1 MYICLLKGEAPDLS
15 NNGLMVCIQNMNKKK
30 RILVVDDSAFM
41 RKVISD
47 IINNDD
53 RCEVAGTAANGKEAL
68 EKVDELKPDVIS
80 LDIQMPVMDG
90 LSMLKELN
98 KEHKIPVVMMS
109 TLTKEGATET
119 IQALE
124 LGAFDFVA
132 KPDNIFKV
140 NSDEIS
146 SELMSKLVAA
156 ANSGAKSVTKFKP
169 RLTRSFTP
177 TKKEPQARP
186 KTVASTVSKPMTGEK
201 INKLVAIGTSTGGP
215 RALQYVLP
223 YLPGDIDAGIVIVQ
237 HMPPGFTKSLAERL
251 NQLSEITVKEAEN
264 GERILKG
271 WAYIAPGDRHL
282 LVKQK
287 GSDYYIELSDGP
299 KKGAHKP
306 AVDVMLTSITAIKI
320 SHVIGVIMTGMGA
333 DGRDGFK
340 DLRSARKCH
349 VIAQN
354 EDSCVVYGMPK
365 SVVEAGM
372 ADDIQPLDKISNAI
386 VKKLEVL

>member
-1 MYICLLKGEAPDLS
+1 
-15 NNGLMVCIQNMNKKK
+15 MNKKK
-30 RILVVDDSAFM
+30 RILIVDDSAFM

-53 RCEVAGTAANGKEAL
+53 RCEVIGTAANGKEGL
-68 EKVDELKPDVIS
+68 EKIEELKPDVVS

-90 LSMLKELN
+90 LTMLKELN
-98 KEHKIPVVMMS
+98 KKQRVPVVMMS

-119 IQALE
+119 IEALE

-146 SELMSKLVAA
+146 KELMAKLVAA

-169 RLTRSFTP
+169 KFARSFEINSTGA
-177 TKKEPQARP
+177 KAKP
-186 KTVASTVSKPMTGEK
+186 KPVSKSKSDEK

-223 YLPGDIDAGIVIVQ
+223 YLPGDLDAGIVIVQ
-237 HMPPGFTKSLAERL
+237 HMPPGFTKSLSDRL
-251 NQLSEITVKEAEN
+251 NQLSQINVKEAED
-264 GERILKG
+264 GDKILKG

-282 LVKQK
+282 LVRQK

-306 AVDVMLTSITAIKI
+306 AVDVMLTSLATIKI
-320 SHVIGVIMTGMGA
+320 PHVVGVIMTGMGA

-340 DLRSARKCH
+340 DLRGARKCH
-349 VIAQN
+349 VIAQD

-372 ADDIQPLDKISNAI
+372 ADEIQPLDKISNAI

>member
-1 MYICLLKGEAPDLS
+1 
-15 NNGLMVCIQNMNKKK
+15 
-30 RILVVDDSAFM
+30 
-41 RKVISD
+41 
-47 IINNDD
+47 
-53 RCEVAGTAANGKEAL
+53 
-68 EKVDELKPDVIS
+68 
-80 LDIQMPVMDG
+80 
-90 LSMLKELN
+90 
-98 KEHKIPVVMMS
+98 
-109 TLTKEGATET
+109 
-119 IQALE
+119 
-124 LGAFDFVA
+124 
-132 KPDNIFKV
+132 
-140 NSDEIS
+140 
-146 SELMSKLVAA
+146 
-156 ANSGAKSVTKFKP
+156 
-169 RLTRSFTP
+169 
-177 TKKEPQARP
+177 
-186 KTVASTVSKPMTGEK
+186 MTGEK

-320 SHVIGVIMTGMGA
+320 PHVIGVIMTGMGA

>member
-1 MYICLLKGEAPDLS
+1 MKGETPDLS
-15 NNGLMVCIQNMNKKK
+15 SYGLVVCIQNMNKKK

-90 LSMLKELN
+90 LTMLKELN
-98 KEHKIPVVMMS
+98 KEHKIPVIMMS

-177 TKKEPQARP
+177 TKTEPEARP
-186 KTVASTVSKPMTGEK
+186 KTVTSTVSKPMTGEK

-251 NQLSEITVKEAEN
+251 NQLSEITVKEAED

-271 WAYIAPGDRHL
+271 WAYIAPGDRRL

-287 GSDYYIELSDGP
+287 GTDYYIELSDGP

-306 AVDVMLTSITAIKI
+306 AVDVMLTSITTIKI
-320 SHVIGVIMTGMGA
+320 PHVVGVIMTGMGA

-340 DLRSARKCH
+340 DLRGARKCH
-349 VIAQN
+349 VIAQD

-372 ADDIQPLDKISNAI
+372 ADEIQPLDKISNAI